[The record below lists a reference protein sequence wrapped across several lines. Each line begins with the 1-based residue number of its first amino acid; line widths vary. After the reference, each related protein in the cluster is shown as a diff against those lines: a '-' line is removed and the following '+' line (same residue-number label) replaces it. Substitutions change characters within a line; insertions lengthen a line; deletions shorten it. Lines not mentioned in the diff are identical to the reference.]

1 MQPYLRSIALIGL
14 LVAAAGCGSST
25 TPSNPAGGAASNA
38 ANVAADVVS
47 LPGAQ
52 QNLVFFRAIR
62 DAGLPCQEIRSAVRQ
77 APSGKN
83 PEWVVACEDRIP
95 HLIAIAPDGTAR
107 ITSRTQP

>member
-1 MQPYLRSIALIGL
+1 MQPHLRSIALIGL

-25 TPSNPAGGAASNA
+25 TSSSLAGAAAGNA

-47 LPGAQ
+47 LPGGQ

-77 APSGKN
+77 VPSGKN
-83 PEWVVACEDRIP
+83 PEWIVTCEDRIP
-95 HLIAIAPDGTAR
+95 HLIAIAPDGTALV
-107 ITSRTQP
+107 TSRTRP